1 MKTKDIYKSFSKV
14 QQIIIDEIQ
23 QLDSSSKKNITK
35 WKHGQGGGGLSCEI
49 SGNKNIEKAAINFSS
64 ITGGKL
70 PSSALEKTG
79 MKGLKKFNAT
89 GVSVIVHPWNP
100 KAPCAHL
107 NIRFFEAVVGKKII
121 WWFGG
126 GFDLTPYFIS
136 KSDVLF
142 WKNSAETLCNKYNKG
157 FYKKYNDN
165 CNKYFFLPHRNEP
178 RGVGGIFFDQLNKL
192 DYDVCKSFA
201 LDCSATFI
209 QSYSKLFNKKKDL
222 KYTKKEKAFQLY
234 RRGRYVEFNLLYD
247 RGTLFGLQS
256 GGRSESILMSMPP
269 KVSWSKDYDFEVYEQ
284 KLLKMFALARQ

>member
-1 MKTKDIYKSFSKV
+1 MKSKDIYKSFSKV
-14 QQIIIDEIQ
+14 QDIIIDEVQ
-23 QLDSSSKKNITK
+23 QLDSSSKTNITK
-35 WKHGQGGGGLSCEI
+35 WKHNQGGGGLSCEI
-49 SGNKNIEKAAINFSS
+49 SGKKSIEKAAVNFSS
-64 ITGGKL
+64 IIGKKL

-79 MKGLKKFNAT
+79 MRGLKKFSAT
-89 GVSVIVHPWNP
+89 GVSVIIHPWNP

-107 NIRFFEAVVGKKII
+107 NIRFFEAIVGKKTI

-126 GFDLTPYFIS
+126 GFDLTPYFIN
-136 KSDVLF
+136 KRDVLY

-178 RGVGGIFFDQLNKL
+178 RGIGGIFFDQLNNL
-192 DYDVCKSFA
+192 DYDMCKSFA
-201 LDCSATFI
+201 LDCAATFI
-209 QSYSKLFNKKKDL
+209 QSYSKLFKEKKNL
-222 KYTKKEKAFQLY
+222 KFTKKERAFQLH

-269 KVSWSKDYDFEVYEQ
+269 KVSWSKDYNFESYEK
-284 KLLKMFALARQ
+284 KLLKMFALASQ

>member
-1 MKTKDIYKSFSKV
+1 
-14 QQIIIDEIQ
+14 
-23 QLDSSSKKNITK
+23 
-35 WKHGQGGGGLSCEI
+35 
-49 SGNKNIEKAAINFSS
+49 
-64 ITGGKL
+64 
-70 PSSALEKTG
+70 
-79 MKGLKKFNAT
+79 
-89 GVSVIVHPWNP
+89 VHPWNP

-107 NIRFFEAVVGKKII
+107 NIRFFEAVVGKKTI

-157 FYKKYNDN
+157 FYKKYNVN

-178 RGVGGIFFDQLNKL
+178 RGIGGIFFDQLNHL

-201 LDCSATFI
+201 LDCAATFI
-209 QSYSKLFNKKKDL
+209 QSYSKLFNKKKSL

>member
-14 QQIIIDEIQ
+14 QEIIIGEIQ
-23 QLDSSSKKNITK
+23 QLDSSSNRNITK

-49 SGNKNIEKAAINFSS
+49 SGNKNIEKAAVNFSS
-64 ITGGKL
+64 ITGEKL

-79 MKGLKKFNAT
+79 MKELKKFNAT

-107 NIRFFEAVVGKKII
+107 NIRFFEAVVGKKTI

-178 RGVGGIFFDQLNKL
+178 RGIGGIFFDQLNNL

-201 LDCSATFI
+201 LDCAATFI
-209 QSYSKLFNKKKDL
+209 QSYSKLFNRKKNL

>member
-14 QQIIIDEIQ
+14 QGIIIDEIQ
-23 QLDSSSKKNITK
+23 QLDSSSNRNITK

-49 SGNKNIEKAAINFSS
+49 SGNKNIEKAAVNFSS
-64 ITGGKL
+64 ITGEKL

-79 MKGLKKFNAT
+79 MKELKKFNAT

-107 NIRFFEAVVGKKII
+107 NIRFFEAVVGKKTI

-178 RGVGGIFFDQLNKL
+178 RGVGGIFFDQLNNL

-209 QSYSKLFNKKKDL
+209 ESYSKLFNKKKNL
-222 KYTKKEKAFQLY
+222 KFTKKEKAFQLY

-269 KVSWSKDYDFEVYEQ
+269 KVSWSKDYDFEVYEK
-284 KLLKMFALARQ
+284 KLLKMFTLARQ

>member
-1 MKTKDIYKSFSKV
+1 MKTKDIYKSFLKV
-14 QQIIIDEIQ
+14 QENIIHEIQ
-23 QLDSSSKKNITK
+23 QLDSSSNRNITK
-35 WKHGQGGGGLSCEI
+35 WKHSQGGGGLSCEI
-49 SGNKNIEKAAINFSS
+49 SSNKNIEKAAVNFSS
-64 ITGGKL
+64 IMGQKL
-70 PSSALEKTG
+70 PSSALEKTS

-107 NIRFFEAVVGKKII
+107 NIRFFEAVVGKKTV

-126 GFDLTPYFIS
+126 GFDLTPYFIN

-142 WKNSAETLCNKYNKG
+142 WKNSAENLCNKYNKG

-178 RGVGGIFFDQLNKL
+178 RGIGGIFFDQLNNL
-192 DYDVCKSFA
+192 DYDVCKDFA
-201 LDCSATFI
+201 LDCAATFI
-209 QSYSKLFNKKKDL
+209 QSYSKLFNKKKYL

-269 KVSWSKDYDFEVYEQ
+269 KVSWSKDYNFEVYEER
-284 KLLKMFALARQ
+284 LLKMFDLARE

>member
-14 QQIIIDEIQ
+14 QEIIIGEIQ
-23 QLDSSSKKNITK
+23 QLDSSSNRNITK

-49 SGNKNIEKAAINFSS
+49 SGNKYLEKAAVNFSS

-100 KAPCAHL
+100 KAPCSHL
-107 NIRFFEAVVGKKII
+107 NIRFFEAVVGKKTI

-178 RGVGGIFFDQLNKL
+178 RGVGGIFFDQLNNL

-201 LDCSATFI
+201 LDCAATFI
-209 QSYSKLFNKKKDL
+209 QSYSKLFNRKKNL

-269 KVSWSKDYDFEVYEQ
+269 KVSWSKDYNFEVYEQ

>member
-14 QQIIIDEIQ
+14 QEIIISEIQ

-49 SGNKNIEKAAINFSS
+49 SGNKNIEKAAVNFSS
-64 ITGGKL
+64 IIGEKL

-107 NIRFFEAVVGKKII
+107 NIRFFEAVVGKKTI

-201 LDCSATFI
+201 LDCAATFI
-209 QSYSKLFNKKKDL
+209 QSYSKLFNKKKNL

-284 KLLKMFALARQ
+284 KLLKMFDLARQ

>member
-1 MKTKDIYKSFSKV
+1 MKTKDIYKSFLKV
-14 QQIIIDEIQ
+14 QENIIHEIQ
-23 QLDSSSKKNITK
+23 QLDSSSNRNITK
-35 WKHGQGGGGLSCEI
+35 WKHSQGGGGLSCEI
-49 SGNKNIEKAAINFSS
+49 SSNKNIEKAAVNFSS
-64 ITGGKL
+64 IMGQKL
-70 PSSALEKTG
+70 PSSALEKTS

-107 NIRFFEAVVGKKII
+107 NIRFFEAVVGKKTV

-126 GFDLTPYFIS
+126 GFDLTPYFIN

-142 WKNSAETLCNKYNKG
+142 WKNSAENLCNKYNKG

-178 RGVGGIFFDQLNKL
+178 RGIGGIFFDQLNNL
-192 DYDVCKSFA
+192 DYDVCKDFA
-201 LDCSATFI
+201 LDCAATFI
-209 QSYSKLFNKKKDL
+209 QSYSKLFNKKKYL

-269 KVSWSKDYDFEVYEQ
+269 KVSWSKDYDFEVYEK
-284 KLLKMFALARQ
+284 KLLKMFTLARQ

>member
-14 QQIIIDEIQ
+14 QENIIDEIQ
-23 QLDSSSKKNITK
+23 QLDGSSNRKITK
-35 WKHGQGGGGLSCEI
+35 WKHSQGGGGLSCEI
-49 SGNKNIEKAAINFSS
+49 SSNKNIEKAAVNFSS
-64 ITGGKL
+64 IMGQKL

-107 NIRFFEAVVGKKII
+107 NIRFFEAVVGKKTI

-126 GFDLTPYFIS
+126 GFDLTPYFIN

-142 WKNSAETLCNKYNKG
+142 WKNSAKTLCNKYNKG

-178 RGVGGIFFDQLNKL
+178 RGVGGIFFDQLNNL
-192 DYDVCKSFA
+192 DYDVCKNFA
-201 LDCSATFI
+201 LDCAATFI
-209 QSYSKLFNKKKDL
+209 QSYSKLFNKKKHL

-269 KVSWSKDYDFEVYEQ
+269 KVSWSKDYDFEVYE
-284 KLLKMFALARQ
+284 KRLLKMFTLARQ

>member
-14 QQIIIDEIQ
+14 QEIIIDEIQ
-23 QLDSSSKKNITK
+23 KLDSSSNRNITK

-49 SGNKNIEKAAINFSS
+49 SGNKNIEKAAVNFSS
-64 ITGGKL
+64 IIGEKL

-107 NIRFFEAVVGKKII
+107 NIRFFEAVVGKKTI

-136 KSDVLF
+136 KSDILF

-157 FYKKYNDN
+157 FYKKYNVN

-178 RGVGGIFFDQLNKL
+178 RGIGGIFFDQLNNL

-201 LDCSATFI
+201 LDCAATFI
-209 QSYSKLFNKKKDL
+209 QSYSKLFNKKKNL

-284 KLLKMFALARQ
+284 KLLKMFDLARQ

>member
-14 QQIIIDEIQ
+14 QEIIIDEIR
-23 QLDSSSKKNITK
+23 QLDRSSKTNITK
-35 WKHGQGGGGLSCEI
+35 WKHNQGGGGLSCEI
-49 SGNKNIEKAAINFSS
+49 SGKKSIEKAAVNFSS
-64 ITGGKL
+64 INGKKL

-79 MKGLKKFNAT
+79 VEGLKKFSAT
-89 GVSVIVHPWNP
+89 GVSVIIHPWNP

-107 NIRFFEAVVGKKII
+107 NIRFFEAVVGKKTV

-126 GFDLTPYFIS
+126 GFDLTPYFIN
-136 KSDVLF
+136 KRDVLY
-142 WKNSAETLCNKYNKG
+142 WKNSAKTLCNKYNKG
-157 FYKKYNDN
+157 FYKKYNNN

-178 RGVGGIFFDQLNKL
+178 RGIGGIFFDQLNNL

-201 LDCSATFI
+201 LSCATTFI
-209 QSYSKLFNKKKDL
+209 QSYSKLFNEKKSL
-222 KYTKKEKAFQLY
+222 KFTKKERAFQLH

-269 KVSWSKDYDFEVYEQ
+269 NAKWK
-284 KLLKMFALARQ
+284 

>member
-14 QQIIIDEIQ
+14 QEIIISEIQ

-49 SGNKNIEKAAINFSS
+49 SGNKNIEKAAVNFSS
-64 ITGGKL
+64 IIGEKL

-107 NIRFFEAVVGKKII
+107 NIRFFEAVVGKKTI

-126 GFDLTPYFIS
+126 GSDLTPYFIS
-136 KSDVLF
+136 KSDILF
-142 WKNSAETLCNKYNKG
+142 WKNPAETLCNKYNKG
-157 FYKKYNDN
+157 FYKKYNVN

-178 RGVGGIFFDQLNKL
+178 RGIGGIFFDQLNNL
-192 DYDVCKSFA
+192 DYDVCKSLA
-201 LDCSATFI
+201 LDCAATFI
-209 QSYSKLFNKKKDL
+209 QSYSKLFNKKKNL

-284 KLLKMFALARQ
+284 KLLKMFDLARQ

>member
-14 QQIIIDEIQ
+14 QEIIIDKIQ
-23 QLDSSSKKNITK
+23 QLDSSSKTNITK
-35 WKHGQGGGGLSCEI
+35 WKHNQGGGGLSCEI
-49 SGNKNIEKAAINFSS
+49 SGKKSIEKAAVNFSS
-64 ITGGKL
+64 IIGKKL

-79 MKGLKKFNAT
+79 VKGLKKFSAT
-89 GVSVIVHPWNP
+89 GVSVIIHPWNP

-107 NIRFFEAVVGKKII
+107 NIRFFEAIVGKKTI

-126 GFDLTPYFIS
+126 GFDLTPYFIN
-136 KSDVLF
+136 KRDVLY
-142 WKNSAETLCNKYNKG
+142 WKNSAKNLCDKYDKG
-157 FYKKYNDN
+157 FYKKYNNN

-178 RGVGGIFFDQLNKL
+178 RGIGGIFFDQLNNL

-201 LDCSATFI
+201 LSCATTFI
-209 QSYSKLFNKKKDL
+209 QSYSKLFNEKKNL
-222 KYTKKEKAFQLY
+222 KFTKKERAFQLH

-269 KVSWSKDYDFEVYEQ
+269 KVSWSKDYDFETYEK
-284 KLLKMFALARQ
+284 KLLKMFALASQ

>member
-14 QQIIIDEIQ
+14 QEIIISEIQ

-49 SGNKNIEKAAINFSS
+49 SGNKNIEKAAVNFSS
-64 ITGGKL
+64 IIGEKL

-107 NIRFFEAVVGKKII
+107 NIRFFEAVVGKKTI

-136 KSDVLF
+136 KSDILF

-157 FYKKYNDN
+157 FYKKYNVN

-178 RGVGGIFFDQLNKL
+178 RGIGGIFFDQLNNL

-201 LDCSATFI
+201 LDCAATFI
-209 QSYSKLFNKKKDL
+209 QSYSKLFNKKKNL

-284 KLLKMFALARQ
+284 KLLKMFDLARQ

>member
-14 QQIIIDEIQ
+14 QKIIINEIQ
-23 QLDSSSKKNITK
+23 QLDSSTKINITK
-35 WKHGQGGGGLSCEI
+35 WKHNQGGCVLSCEI
-49 SGNKNIEKAAINFSS
+49 SGKKSIEKAAVNFSS
-64 ITGGKL
+64 IIGKKL

-79 MKGLKKFNAT
+79 VRGLKKFSAT
-89 GVSVIVHPWNP
+89 GVSVIIHPLNP

-107 NIRFFEAVVGKKII
+107 NIRFFEAVVGKKTI

-126 GFDLTPYFIS
+126 GFDLTPYFIN
-136 KSDVLF
+136 KKDILY
-142 WKNSAETLCNKYNKG
+142 WNNSAKTLCDKYNKD

-178 RGVGGIFFDQLNKL
+178 RGIGGIFFDQLNNL

-201 LDCSATFI
+201 LSCATTFI
-209 QSYSKLFNKKKDL
+209 QSYSKLFNEKKNL
-222 KYTKKEKAFQLY
+222 KFTKKERAFQLH

-256 GGRSESILMSMPP
+256 GGRPESILMSMPP
-269 KVSWSKDYDFEVYEQ
+269 KVSLSNDYDFEAYEN
-284 KLLKMFALARQ
+284 KLLKMLALASK

>member
-1 MKTKDIYKSFSKV
+1 MKSKDIYKSFSKV
-14 QQIIIDEIQ
+14 QDIIIDEVQ
-23 QLDSSSKKNITK
+23 QLDSSSKTNITK
-35 WKHGQGGGGLSCEI
+35 WKHNQGGGGLSCEI
-49 SGNKNIEKAAINFSS
+49 SGKKSIEKAAVNFSS
-64 ITGGKL
+64 IIGKKL

-79 MKGLKKFNAT
+79 IKGLKKFSAT
-89 GVSVIVHPWNP
+89 GVSVIIHPWNP

-107 NIRFFEAVVGKKII
+107 NIRFFEAIVGKKTI

-126 GFDLTPYFIS
+126 GFDLTPYFIN
-136 KSDVLF
+136 KRDVLY

-178 RGVGGIFFDQLNKL
+178 RGIGGIFFDQLNNL
-192 DYDVCKSFA
+192 DYDMCKSFA
-201 LDCSATFI
+201 LDCAATFI
-209 QSYSKLFNKKKDL
+209 QSYSKLFKEKKNL
-222 KYTKKEKAFQLY
+222 KFTKKERAFQLH

-269 KVSWSKDYDFEVYEQ
+269 KVSWSKDYNFESYEK
-284 KLLKMFALARQ
+284 KLLKMFALASQ

>member
-1 MKTKDIYKSFSKV
+1 MKSKDIYKSFSKV
-14 QQIIIDEIQ
+14 QDIIIDEVQ
-23 QLDSSSKKNITK
+23 QLDSSSKTNITK
-35 WKHGQGGGGLSCEI
+35 WKHNQGGGGLSCEI
-49 SGNKNIEKAAINFSS
+49 SGKKSIEKAAVNFSS
-64 ITGGKL
+64 IIGKKL

-79 MKGLKKFNAT
+79 MRGLKKFSAT
-89 GVSVIVHPWNP
+89 GVSVIIHPWNP

-107 NIRFFEAVVGKKII
+107 NIRFFEAIVGKKTI

-126 GFDLTPYFIS
+126 GFDLTPYFIN
-136 KSDVLF
+136 KRDVLY

-178 RGVGGIFFDQLNKL
+178 RGIGGIFFDQLNNL
-192 DYDVCKSFA
+192 DYDMCKSFA
-201 LDCSATFI
+201 LDCATTFI
-209 QSYSKLFNKKKDL
+209 QSYSKLFKEKKNL
-222 KYTKKEKAFQLY
+222 KFTKKERAFQLH

-269 KVSWSKDYDFEVYEQ
+269 KVSWSKDYNFESYEK
-284 KLLKMFALARQ
+284 KLLKMFALASQ

>member
-14 QQIIIDEIQ
+14 QEIIIGEIQ
-23 QLDSSSKKNITK
+23 QLDSSSNRNITK

-49 SGNKNIEKAAINFSS
+49 SGNKNIEKAAVNFSS
-64 ITGGKL
+64 ITGEKL

-79 MKGLKKFNAT
+79 MKELKKFNAT

-107 NIRFFEAVVGKKII
+107 NIRFFEAVVGKKTI

-142 WKNSAETLCNKYNKG
+142 WKNSAETLCNKYNKD

-178 RGVGGIFFDQLNKL
+178 RGVGGIFFDQLNNL

-209 QSYSKLFNKKKDL
+209 ESYSKLFNKKKNL
-222 KYTKKEKAFQLY
+222 KFTKKEKAFQLY

-269 KVSWSKDYDFEVYEQ
+269 KVSWSKDYDFEVYEK
-284 KLLKMFALARQ
+284 KLLKMFTLARQ

>member
-14 QQIIIDEIQ
+14 QGIIIDEIQ
-23 QLDSSSKKNITK
+23 QLDSSSNINITK
-35 WKHGQGGGGLSCEI
+35 WKHNQGGGGQSCEI
-49 SGNKNIEKAAINFSS
+49 SGNKYLEKAAVNFSS
-64 ITGGKL
+64 ITGAKL

-89 GVSVIVHPWNP
+89 GVSVIVHPLNP

-107 NIRFFEAVVGKKII
+107 NIRFFEAVVGKKTI

-142 WKNSAETLCNKYNKG
+142 WKNSAETLCNKYNKD

-178 RGVGGIFFDQLNKL
+178 RGVGGIFFDQLNNL

-209 QSYSKLFNKKKDL
+209 ESYSKLFNKKKNL
-222 KYTKKEKAFQLY
+222 KFTKKEKAFQLY

>member
-1 MKTKDIYKSFSKV
+1 MKTKDIYKSFSNV
-14 QQIIIDEIQ
+14 QGIIIDEIQ
-23 QLDSSSKKNITK
+23 QLDSSSNRNITK
-35 WKHGQGGGGLSCEI
+35 WKHNQGGGGLSCEI
-49 SGNKNIEKAAINFSS
+49 SGNKYLEKAAVNFSS

-100 KAPCAHL
+100 KAPCSHL
-107 NIRFFEAVVGKKII
+107 NIRFFEAVVGKKTI

-126 GFDLTPYFIS
+126 GFDLTPYFIN

-142 WKNSAETLCNKYNKG
+142 WKKSAETLCSKYNKG

-178 RGVGGIFFDQLNKL
+178 RGIGGIFFDQLNSL

-201 LDCSATFI
+201 LDCAATFI
-209 QSYSKLFNKKKDL
+209 QSYSKLFNRKKNL

-269 KVSWSKDYDFEVYEQ
+269 KVSWSKDYNFEVYEK
-284 KLLKMFALARQ
+284 KLLKMFTLARK

>member
-14 QQIIIDEIQ
+14 QGIIIDEIQ
-23 QLDSSSKKNITK
+23 QLDSSSNRNITK

-49 SGNKNIEKAAINFSS
+49 SGKKNIEKAAVNFSS
-64 ITGGKL
+64 ITGEKL

-79 MKGLKKFNAT
+79 MKELKKFNAT

-107 NIRFFEAVVGKKII
+107 NIRFFEAVVGKKTI

-142 WKNSAETLCNKYNKG
+142 WKNSAETLCDKYNKG

-178 RGVGGIFFDQLNKL
+178 RGIGGIFFDQLNNL

-201 LDCSATFI
+201 LDCAATFI
-209 QSYSKLFNKKKDL
+209 QSYSKLFNRKKNL

-269 KVSWSKDYDFEVYEQ
+269 KVSWSKDYNFEVYEQ

>member
-14 QQIIIDEIQ
+14 QEVIIDEIQ
-23 QLDSSSKKNITK
+23 QLDNSSNRNITK
-35 WKHGQGGGGLSCEI
+35 WKHSQGGGGISCEI
-49 SGNKNIEKAAINFSS
+49 LGDKNIEKAAVNFSS

-136 KSDVLF
+136 KSDMLF

-201 LDCSATFI
+201 LDCAATFI
-209 QSYSKLFNKKKDL
+209 QSYSKLFNKKKSL

>member
-1 MKTKDIYKSFSKV
+1 MK
-14 QQIIIDEIQ
+14 E
-23 QLDSSSKKNITK
+23 
-35 WKHGQGGGGLSCEI
+35 
-49 SGNKNIEKAAINFSS
+49 
-64 ITGGKL
+64 
-70 PSSALEKTG
+70 
-79 MKGLKKFNAT
+79 LKKFNAT

-107 NIRFFEAVVGKKII
+107 NIRFFEAVVGKKTI

-126 GFDLTPYFIS
+126 GFELTPYFIS

-165 CNKYFFLPHRNEP
+165 CNKYFFLPHRDEP
-178 RGVGGIFFDQLNKL
+178 RGIGGIFFDQLNNL
-192 DYDVCKSFA
+192 DYDACKSFA
-201 LDCSATFI
+201 LDCAATFI

-269 KVSWSKDYDFEVYEQ
+269 KVSWSKDYNFEVYEQ
-284 KLLKMFALARQ
+284 KLLKMFTLARK

>member
-14 QQIIIDEIQ
+14 QGIIIDEIQ
-23 QLDSSSKKNITK
+23 QLDSSSNRNITK

-49 SGNKNIEKAAINFSS
+49 SGNKNIEKAAVNFSS
-64 ITGGKL
+64 ITGEKL

-107 NIRFFEAVVGKKII
+107 NIRFFEAVVGKKTI

-142 WKNSAETLCNKYNKG
+142 WKNSAETLCNKYNKD

-178 RGVGGIFFDQLNKL
+178 RGVGGIFFDQLNNL

-209 QSYSKLFNKKKDL
+209 ESYSKLFNKKKNL
-222 KYTKKEKAFQLY
+222 KFTKKEKAFQLY

-269 KVSWSKDYDFEVYEQ
+269 KVSWSKDYDFEVYEK
-284 KLLKMFALARQ
+284 KLLKMFTLARQ

>member
-14 QQIIIDEIQ
+14 QEIIISEIQ

-49 SGNKNIEKAAINFSS
+49 SGNKNIEKAAVNFSS
-64 ITGGKL
+64 IIGEKL

-107 NIRFFEAVVGKKII
+107 NIRFFEAVVGKKTI

-136 KSDVLF
+136 KSDILF

-157 FYKKYNDN
+157 FYKKYNVN

-178 RGVGGIFFDQLNKL
+178 RGIGGIFFDQLNNL

-201 LDCSATFI
+201 LDCAATFI
-209 QSYSKLFNKKKDL
+209 QSYSKLFNKKKNL

-269 KVSWSKDYDFEVYEQ
+269 KVSWSKDYDFKVYEQ
-284 KLLKMFALARQ
+284 KLLKMFDLARQ

>member
-14 QQIIIDEIQ
+14 QEIIISEIQ

-49 SGNKNIEKAAINFSS
+49 SGNKNIEKAAVNFSS
-64 ITGGKL
+64 IIGEKL

-107 NIRFFEAVVGKKII
+107 NIRFFEAVVGKKTI

-136 KSDVLF
+136 KSDILF

-157 FYKKYNDN
+157 FYKKYNVN

-178 RGVGGIFFDQLNKL
+178 RGIGGIFFDQLNNL

-201 LDCSATFI
+201 LDCAATFI
-209 QSYSKLFNKKKDL
+209 QSYSKLFNKKKNL

-269 KVSWSKDYDFEVYEQ
+269 KVSWSKDYDFKVYEQ